1 MMKNAADT
9 LFYTIQNDSLL
20 NGGGQCLF
28 LNAQFHDDLLGFE
41 KHTIT
46 LQQHF
51 KPYADILSKAGLEVS
66 YDFPGAV
73 CSYDAVFILI
83 PKNIIEAQYM
93 IAKGLGYLREG
104 GVLVCAADNKAG
116 GSRLKKMMQ
125 SFGFQDVEQESRN
138 KARAVWAVKQS
149 PDEAAMSRAI
159 KAGEAQPVLK
169 DIFISKPGVFGW
181 DKIDTGSKILT
192 EYLPKDI
199 VGVGADFGC
208 GYGYLSHYLLSEYT
222 DISRLLCVDADHRAL
237 SVVQE
242 NLRKFDYDKH
252 FLWSDLTISQTGI
265 SDLDFIVM
273 NPPFHEGKKTDSDIG
288 VSFIDGAHAS
298 LKKQGRLFMVANQK
312 LPYEDVLRKKFTRSE
327 KLYEGQGFKVY
338 TAIK

>member
-1 MMKNAADT
+1 MKNAVDT
-9 LFYTIQNDSLL
+9 LFYLIQNTSFP

-28 LNAQFHDDLLGFE
+28 LNAQFHDDLLDFE

-51 KPYADILSKAGLEVS
+51 KPHADILSKAGLKVS
-66 YDFPGAV
+66 YDFPDGV
-73 CSYDAVFILI
+73 RSYDAVFILI

-93 IAKGLGYLREG
+93 IAKGSECLREG

-116 GSRLKKMMQ
+116 GARLKKMMQ
-125 SFGFQDVEQESRN
+125 GLGFQDIEQESRN

-149 PDEAAMSRAI
+149 PDEAALSQAI

-169 DIFISKPGVFGW
+169 STFISQPGVFGW

-199 VGVGADFGC
+199 AGIGADFGC
-208 GYGYLSHYLLSEYT
+208 GYGYLSSHLLSEYKN
-222 DISRLLCVDADHRAL
+222 ISQLLCIDADHKAL
-237 SVVQE
+237 TVAKE
-242 NLRKFDYDKH
+242 NLNEFDCDKR
-252 FLWSDLTISQTGI
+252 FLWSDLTTFQSDI

-288 VSFIDGAHAS
+288 VSFISCAYAS

-312 LPYEDVLRKKFTRSE
+312 LPYEDILRQKFTQSE
-327 KLYEGQGFKVY
+327 KLYEGLGFKVY